1 MLTVGKQ
8 VWASVLELFK
18 RRVGLEGLREV
29 LGALSTDFVVP
40 QTTIE
45 SREEA
50 SAGADSGERGV
61 RQRT

>member
-50 SAGADSGERGV
+50 SAGADSTNMGAG
-61 RQRT
+61 QRT